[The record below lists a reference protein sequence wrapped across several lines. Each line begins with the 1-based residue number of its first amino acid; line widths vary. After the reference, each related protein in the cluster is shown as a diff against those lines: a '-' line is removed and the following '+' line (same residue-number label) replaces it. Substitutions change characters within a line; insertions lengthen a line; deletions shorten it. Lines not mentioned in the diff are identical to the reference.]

1 MIKIFL
7 LCYFIT
13 FIHFSTSE
21 TLIFASLH
29 SRHGARAPLDCD
41 KNDKDFLGEIWTN
54 PGELTSTGQR
64 MEYILGLRN
73 RQRYIVNNKFL
84 SEQFDPHEILVYSTN
99 VNRTIQSISSQLQ
112 GLYPLY
118 NKSGYSLTEEQI
130 KESIPPVNTK
140 FDEIQNGIKNL
151 NNSSLPN
158 YMTIIPIHTLSSSE
172 RKMNVQDSFGCKEIV
187 NKTRDNNKYNKQ
199 IIKDTTKKFN
209 EKYSGKLN
217 EYYDKN
223 PENFRY
229 DFDWIGLLCDTL
241 VSDYSDGRTM
251 KDFFERTRIN
261 KEELLEECKNIIKIN
276 FRDDFYGDDKNE
288 VILLAE
294 SKLMKE
300 VLYYMKLKIDED
312 IKNENYTLN
321 VSDYSSPKM
330 LIYSGHDSTLTGEE
344 LFMIKYFGSEAGL
357 TVENNYIY
365 PTYTTQLTFE
375 VTRDNKKVNMNYSS
389 YNVTFY
395 VNDNIL
401 VTIDF
406 DKFQKVIEKNTWNQ
420 EKVIE
425 YCEGKKNN
433 QNKNS
438 VQLYIIIGLSLV
450 AFIFLIIIVILIF
463 KIKNKEENKEKSEI
477 NGNNKDKGLVSE
489 NEDEE

>member
-1 MIKIFL
+1 MLKISL
-7 LCYFIT
+7 LCYYIT
-13 FIHFSTSE
+13 FIHFSRSE

-41 KNDKDFLGEIWTN
+41 KNNNDFLGEHWTN

-118 NKSGYSLTEEQI
+118 NRSGYSLTEEQI

-140 FDEIQNGIKNL
+140 FDQIQNGIKNL

-209 EKYSGKLN
+209 EKYSKQLN
-217 EYYDKN
+217 EYYKN
-223 PENFRY
+223 PQNFRY
-229 DFDWIGLLCDTL
+229 DFDWIGLFCDTM

-251 KDFFERTRIN
+251 EDFFNSNRIN

-294 SKLMKE
+294 SKLIKE
-300 VLYYMKLKIDED
+300 ILYYMKLKIDED
-312 IKNENYTLN
+312 IKNENHTLN

-401 VTIDF
+401 ITIDF
-406 DKFQKVIEKNTWNQ
+406 DKFQKVIEKYTWNK

-433 QNKNS
+433 F

-463 KIKNKEENKEKSEI
+463 KIKIKEENKEKSEI
-477 NGNNKDKGLVSE
+477 NGNNKNKCLVNE